1 VITTGYT
8 FPDIDLPVLRA
19 DTVNDIIIKLPDNI
33 LGNYLTRDTLEL
45 FHSNTR
51 PDFRSFFKGLYFRIL
66 PSADPVMISLSL
78 APPKPGGSPLSY
90 FVLFMHDD
98 AGATKQ
104 FFFILDAVNKNAS
117 YNRFFHDFGTAS
129 PEKRINHINDGFRDT
144 LSYLQ
149 YLNGVYTKIS
159 LPGLEKMKSDSAF
172 KNIAVN
178 KARLTVPVYFDGDLY
193 RASTAP
199 LNLFLRYKTKS
210 GSKYVVPDYTINA
223 TFFDGSLDSTA
234 NVYKFNIPAFVQTY
248 LRNKSDTIKPELE
261 VFQALGTKNVILKA
275 NKSKT
280 PVKFEFTYTKF

>member
-1 VITTGYT
+1 
-8 FPDIDLPVLRA
+8 
-19 DTVNDIIIKLPDNI
+19 
-33 LGNYLTRDTLEL
+33 
-45 FHSNTR
+45 
-51 PDFRSFFKGLYFRIL
+51 
-66 PSADPVMISLSL
+66 
-78 APPKPGGSPLSY
+78 
-90 FVLFMHDD
+90 
-98 AGATKQ
+98 
-104 FFFILDAVNKNAS
+104 
-117 YNRFFHDFGTAS
+117 
-129 PEKRINHINDGFRDT
+129 
-144 LSYLQ
+144 
-149 YLNGVYTKIS
+149 
-159 LPGLEKMKSDSAF
+159 MKSDSAF

-193 RASTAP
+193 TASTAP

-275 NKSKT
+275 NKNKT